1 MKNQFKGIL
10 ITTTGASMWGLCAVA
25 GKYVMGTKG
34 VDPVWMVTLRLIL
47 AGTILLTMAHIKAKD
62 QDPFAIWKDK
72 NSVVRLSVVA
82 IFAFAVCQTTY
93 FAAIDLSNAGITTA
107 IQQTSPVFVLLWVIL
122 LEKRTPQKVEVLV
135 IAMVVFGAFTLATG
149 GDIGALV
156 IPLKA
161 LIFGLISA
169 VTCAM
174 YTVLPGKLIE
184 KYGTFYAIGWGMLLA
199 GIILIPVAKL
209 WIVSG
214 TWDVKTVLAFGF
226 VVIFGTVTAF
236 ASYLYGITIVGPL
249 LGSVLGLVEPVVAA
263 FASALVLKQVFTV
276 TDIIGIIA
284 ILGGVAILSVYKGK
298 GDNE

>member
-72 NSVVRLSVVA
+72 NSVVRLLVVA

-263 FASALVLKQVFTV
+263 FASVLLLKQVFSV
-276 TDIIGIIA
+276 MDIIGIIA
-284 ILGGVAILSVYKGK
+284 ILGGVAILSVYRGK
-298 GDNE
+298 AVN